1 MPDAAVTAIS
11 SPTAKEG
18 VRSLPAVF
26 RILQG
31 GIRIWLAFSGG
42 SQVALSMLRPAPS
55 SQLLVCKE
63 GSRAWCRGSPDGPR
77 LRSLPWGH
85 AVVVAHPGA

>member
-11 SPTAKEG
+11 SPAAKEG

-63 GSRAWCRGSPDGPR
+63 GSRAWRRGSPDGPR
-77 LRSLPWGH
+77 LRPLPWGH